1 MNDQRAIAILEAQT
15 AIAQK
20 VYTHVPVDE
29 PAAVSKIHNACLA
42 AGMSNPHNITYGCL
56 KALAEAGL
64 IKMTS
69 RARYVRKVNVPGTA
83 TLAALAGGPDT
94 PKLGDI
100 MRQQLHGTKAA
111 QPIPPKQEMDGVVSA
126 EQAARIAVKTL
137 GLPKPDPL
145 SKLAAIADQLI
156 SAATAHSNT
165 IKAIAAQLEDVA
177 MEIETERESN
187 GAQAAK
193 LKQLHSLLKSLED

>member
-83 TLAALAGGPDT
+83 SLAALAGGPAA

-100 MRQQLHGTKAA
+100 MRQQLHGTNAA
-111 QPIPPKQEMDGVVSA
+111 FPIPPRQEVEGA

-165 IKAIAAQLEDVA
+165 MKALAAQLEDVA
-177 MEIETERESN
+177 MEIESERESN
-187 GAQAAK
+187 ASGAAK
-193 LKQLHSLLKSLED
+193 LKQLQSILKSLED